1 MRTIKVNAI
10 VEFEELHS
18 IPMLV
23 NVLKTVIEK
32 AFFLG
37 SKVILLEVTEDVI
50 PAEGLQET
58 GDVRE
63 SDIGTPASLRY
74 NGSNE

>member
-10 VEFEELHS
+10 VEFEELQS
-18 IPMLV
+18 VENLAKILTV
-23 NVLKTVIEK
+23 VIEK

-37 SKVILLEVTEDVI
+37 SKVILLEVTEDAVS
-50 PAEGLQET
+50 AKGLQET
-58 GDVRE
+58 SDVRE